1 MTLSVQARRRS
12 EPATVL
18 YVAKASFFA
27 GAERALM
34 LLLQGLDPAR
44 YRPYVIVGTDG
55 EMRVQLDAAGIPN
68 TYVDLKYTDWRRP
81 FGWMQSVARIVSIAR
96 SVDASVVHSNGVP
109 GFQPAGYAARLLGI
123 PAVVHVRGRLGGY
136 SWFVK
141 PGFRT
146 ALFVSQNLLDYALE
160 CDRQAFRCGTQV
172 VHDGVVMQPLP
183 SEHERAAR
191 LADLQ
196 VPTDVPSVVLSGQV
210 VEIKGIWEYIE
221 AARMLTT
228 AGVNA
233 TWVVLG
239 EDLFGNGE
247 TRRKAE
253 AAVRAAGLADRF
265 RFLGFR
271 RDAPALIPLFDIAAV
286 PSHQEPLGNASLEAM
301 AAGRPVVGS
310 RVGGIPE
317 MVVDGQTGLLV
328 PPRDASALAA
338 ALGRLIQDGETRARF
353 GKAGRQR
360 AESVFSVPAH
370 AARVQEVYEEM
381 LSSRHATSRRRLLP
395 TPAASGEGRVPL

>member
-1 MTLSVQARRRS
+1 MPGQARKRS
-12 EPATVL
+12 QPATVL

-44 YRPYVIVGTDG
+44 YRPYVVVGTDA
-55 EMRVQLDAAGIPN
+55 EMRVQLEASGIPT
-68 TYVDLKYTDWRRP
+68 TYVDLKYSDWRRP
-81 FGWMQSVARIVSIAR
+81 LGSIQSIGKIVSIAR
-96 SVDASVVHSNGVP
+96 SVGASIIHSNGVP
-109 GFQPAGYAARLLGI
+109 GFQPAGYAAQLLRI
-123 PAVVHVRGRLGGY
+123 PAVVHVRGRLENY

-141 PGFRT
+141 PGFHT
-146 ALFVSQNLLDYALE
+146 ALFVSQNLLDYAME
-160 CDRQAFRCGTQV
+160 QDRKAFGLATQV
-172 VHDGVVMQPLP
+172 VYDGVVLPPLP
-183 SEHERAAR
+183 SEDERVAR
-191 LADLQ
+191 LSELQ
-196 VPTDVPSVVLSGQV
+196 VPIDVPSVVLSGQV

-221 AARMLTT
+221 AARMLTA
-228 AGVNA
+228 AGVSA

-239 EDLFGNGE
+239 DDLLGKGE

-253 AAVRAAGLADRF
+253 DAVSAAGLTDRF

-317 MVVDGQTGLLV
+317 MVVDGQTGFLV

-338 ALGRLIQDGETRARF
+338 ALGRLIQDRATRTQF
-353 GKAGRQR
+353 GKAGRDR
-360 AESVFSVPAH
+360 AASVFSVAAH
-370 AARVQEVYEEM
+370 AARVQGIYDEA
-381 LSSRHATSRRRLLP
+381 LSRRHIRSGTHQMTTTSAPLAHESLL
-395 TPAASGEGRVPL
+395 

>member
-1 MTLSVQARRRS
+1 MPRQAHKPS
-12 EPATVL
+12 EPVTVL

-34 LLLQGLDPAR
+34 LLLQGLNPAR

-55 EMRVQLDAAGIPN
+55 EMRTQLEASGIPT
-68 TYVDLKYTDWRRP
+68 TYVDLQYTDWRRP
-81 FGWMQSVARIVSIAR
+81 FGSIQSVRRIVSIAR
-96 SVDASVVHSNGVP
+96 SVGASIIHSNGVP
-109 GFQPAGYAARLLGI
+109 GFQPAGYAARLLRI
-123 PAVVHVRGRLGGY
+123 PAVVHVRGRLGDY

-141 PGFRT
+141 PGFHT
-146 ALFVSQNLLDYALE
+146 ALFVSQNLLDYALVQ
-160 CDRQAFRCGTQV
+160 DRDAFGSATKV
-172 VHDGVVMQPLP
+172 VYDGVVLP
-183 SEHERAAR
+183 PPISDDEQAAR

-221 AARMLTT
+221 AARMLTA
-228 AGVNA
+228 AGVGA

-239 EDLFGNGE
+239 EDLLGKGE

-253 AAVRAAGLADRF
+253 EMVRAAGMADRF

-271 RDAPALIPLFDIAAV
+271 RDAPTLIPLFDIAAV

-301 AAGRPVVGS
+301 AGGLPVVGS

-317 MVVDGQTGLLV
+317 MVVDGQTGFLV
-328 PPRDASALAA
+328 PPRDANALAA
-338 ALGRLIQDGETRARF
+338 ALGRLIQDPATRARF
-353 GKAGRQR
+353 GKAGRDR
-360 AESVFSVPAH
+360 AASVFSVPVH
-370 AARVQEVYEEM
+370 ALRMQEIYDEVLPGRRVP
-381 LSSRHATSRRRLLP
+381 SSNETLTAVT
-395 TPAASGEGRVPL
+395 ASGDRKIQA